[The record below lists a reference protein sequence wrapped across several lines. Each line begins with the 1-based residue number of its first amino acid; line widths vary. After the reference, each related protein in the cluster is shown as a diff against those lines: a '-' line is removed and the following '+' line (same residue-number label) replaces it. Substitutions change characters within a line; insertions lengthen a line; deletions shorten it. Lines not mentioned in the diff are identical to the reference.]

1 MADPSSG
8 CRYRKGGGNMK
19 QMKVVLNFPENVV
32 EDPVTY
38 HLIVDHGVQVNILR
52 ASIDPGKQGIMVV
65 ELRGDEN
72 QISQGLNYLER
83 VGVQVEPLA
92 EEIRH
97 LEDQCASCTACLP
110 HCPTQALEVDRE
122 SWYVSFEPEK
132 CILCL
137 SCLEVCIYRAISV
150 KERLY

>member
-1 MADPSSG
+1 
-8 CRYRKGGGNMK
+8 MK

-38 HLIVDHGVQVNILR
+38 HLIVDYGVQVNILR

-150 KERLY
+150 KERQY